1 MPHIIYLNVPY
12 VPTSQKRHRHTRGGR
27 TYDPCSEQKR
37 DFLRLCQSISAP
49 PVDEHMHA
57 PIGCMLTFTFA
68 RPCSHR
74 TSKGVLRKSA
84 PLCHVYKPDADN
96 LAKFVM
102 DALNGVYY
110 KDDSQ
115 ICALQVLKRYGDE
128 GSVRIEL
135 EYGTGDGARTRWR
148 EGPVFHNRT

>member
-1 MPHIIYLNVPY
+1 MPHTIYLNVPY

-37 DFLRLCQSISAP
+37 DFLKLCRCISAP
-49 PVDEHMHA
+49 PEDAHMRA
-57 PIGCMLTFTFA
+57 PVECTLVFTFA

-74 TSKGVLRKSA
+74 TSKGVLRKAA
-84 PLCHVYKPDADN
+84 PLRHVYKPDADN

-115 ICALQVLKRYGDE
+115 ICALHVVKRYGDE
-128 GSVRIEL
+128 ASVRIEL
-135 EYGTGDGARTRWR
+135 EYAS
-148 EGPVFHNRT
+148 